1 MPRITVFIPASLIS
15 TAAHA
20 LGEAVDREIRL
31 VTGAVVDKSSLR
43 EIFYYIFYAGGL
55 SMV

>member
-31 VTGAVVDKSSLR
+31 VTGTVVDKSSSR